1 MTNTVFGPGVKS
13 SSSETMNPISCKLSI
28 DPDQFHE
35 GSGEG
40 VTKDN
45 GSCVWR

>member
-1 MTNTVFGPGVKS
+1 
-13 SSSETMNPISCKLSI
+13 MNPTSCKLSI

-40 VTKDN
+40 VTEDN
-45 GSCVWR
+45 GSCLWRWDQEGPSRGDDI